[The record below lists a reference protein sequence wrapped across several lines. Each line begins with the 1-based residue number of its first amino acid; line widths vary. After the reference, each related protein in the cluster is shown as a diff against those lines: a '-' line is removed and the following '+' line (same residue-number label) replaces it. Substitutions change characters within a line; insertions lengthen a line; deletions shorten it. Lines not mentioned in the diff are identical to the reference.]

1 MGLLQGS
8 AAGLLGAVI
17 GPPVLIALAEA
28 YGWRAK
34 CLQRLIRLDLPVPK
48 TVALPSATVRAIAA
62 GTSVDT
68 GAILAHFGPM
78 PLVSVRPSPANPN
91 WGGPGTLLNVGRNA
105 ARHRS

>member
-1 MGLLQGS
+1 MQNS
-8 AAGLLGAVI
+8 IEYAEITPTAQMK
-17 GPPVLIALAEA
+17 AEA

-91 WGGPGTLLNVGRNA
+91 WGGPEIGKSVV
-105 ARHRS
+105 